1 MKNFLKRLLGILE
14 GISLLIVA
22 FYGIKYTF
30 VAGPIFFGTPAGYIV
45 AGVITFFFVFPF
57 FMGFLDWYK
66 FRKR

>member
-1 MKNFLKRLLGILE
+1 MKNFLKKLLEILE
-14 GISLLIVA
+14 GVSLLIIG

-45 AGVITFFFVFPF
+45 AGIIAFFFILPF

-66 FRKR
+66 FKKK